1 MRVMVLAGS
10 KWQIPF
16 IKKLKE
22 MGHYVINVNPY
33 EDSPAFPYADEFV
46 LADILDRERCQQ
58 IAREKQVDAVMSEQ
72 CDIAV
77 PVIAEISEKLG
88 IPTIGVSAAELYTD
102 KWKMREFLMN
112 NGLPCPM
119 YKKCTSYQQAT
130 EFLATVEK
138 KMIIKPMDSNSSHG
152 VFTVYPGEDFSERF
166 FEALRFSKCEKAV
179 LCEEYI
185 EGTEFTVDGIQ
196 TKEGHVCLAISEKK
210 HFAHNENVANM
221 LYFSH
226 KNEKFDYE
234 KLRKTND
241 RYVELSGLPY
251 GLTHAEYKYEN
262 GEFVLIEIGARGG
275 GCLIASHIVP
285 MVSGVDNYEL
295 LIRGTEQG
303 GILYCPEVKDAYKDR
318 CAVLKFFETPRGGG
332 TVTKLRG
339 RELLEDNEKVLAWQ
353 FNFSEG
359 DVIVPAKDDS
369 TRVGFYIAY
378 GETEDELRDL
388 MEQIENTVSIE
399 LEGWYGDK

>member
-22 MGHYVINVNPY
+22 KGHYVINVNPY
-33 EDSPAFPYADEFV
+33 EDSPAFAYADEFV
-46 LADILDRERCQQ
+46 LADILDRERCLQ
-58 IAREKQVDAVMSEQ
+58 IAKEKKVDAIMSEQ

-77 PVIAEISEKLG
+77 PVIAELCEKLCL
-88 IPTIGVSAAELYTD
+88 PTISVYAAELYTD
-102 KWKMREFLMN
+102 KWKMREFLKKN
-112 NGLPCPM
+112 ELPCPM
-119 YKKCTSYQQAT
+119 YRKCTSYEQAS
-130 EFLATVEK
+130 EFLMTLGR

-152 VFTVYPGEDFSERF
+152 VFTVYPREDFSERF
-166 FEALRFSKCEKAV
+166 SETLRFSKCEKAV
-179 LCEEYI
+179 LCEAYI

-196 TKEGHVCLAISEKK
+196 TREGHVSLAISEKK
-210 HFAHNENVANM
+210 HFAHNENVASM

-226 KNEKFDYE
+226 QNKRFDYE
-234 KLRKTND
+234 KLKKTND

-285 MVSGVDNYEL
+285 VMSGVDNYEL
-295 LIRGTEQG
+295 LISGMEQNV
-303 GILYCPEVKDAYKDR
+303 IEKRPEPNADYRER
-318 CAVLKFFETPRGGG
+318 CAVLKFFETPKGGG
-332 TVTKLRG
+332 TVTAIKG
-339 RELLEDNEKVLAWQ
+339 KELLERSENILAWQ
-353 FNFSEG
+353 FNFKEG
-359 DVIVPAKDDS
+359 DEIVPAKDDS

-378 GETEDELRDL
+378 GETEEELQQL
-388 MEQIENTVSIE
+388 MIQIEETVTIE
-399 LEGWYGDK
+399 LEG

>member
-22 MGHYVINVNPY
+22 KGHYVINVNPY
-33 EDSPAFPYADEFV
+33 EDSPAFAYADEHV
-46 LADILDRERCQQ
+46 LADILDREQCLK
-58 IAREKQVDAVMSEQ
+58 IAKEKKIDAIMSEQ

-77 PVIAEISEKLG
+77 PVIAELSEKLG
-88 IPTIGVSAAELYTD
+88 LPTIGICAAELYTD
-102 KWKMREFLMN
+102 KWKMRNFLKK

-119 YKKCTSYQQAT
+119 YKKCMRYEEASD
-130 EFLATVEK
+130 FLMTLGR

-152 VFTVYPGEDFSERF
+152 VFTIYPGEDFFERF
-166 FEALRFSKCEKAV
+166 SEALRFSKCEKTV
-179 LCEEYI
+179 LCEAYI

-196 TKEGHVCLAISEKK
+196 TSEGHISLAISEKK

-226 KNEKFDYE
+226 RNESFDYE
-234 KLRKTND
+234 ELRRTND
-241 RYVELSGLPY
+241 RYVEVSGLPF

-262 GEFVLIEIGARGG
+262 GEFILIEIGARGG

-285 MVSGVDNYEL
+285 VMSGVDNYDL
-295 LIRGTEQG
+295 LIQGMEQG
-303 GILYCPEVKDAYKDR
+303 KIEKKPETKREYSTR
-318 CAVLKFFETPRGGG
+318 CAVLKFFETPRKGGKVKEICG
-332 TVTKLRG
+332 KK
-339 RELLEDNEKVLAWQ
+339 LLEKNEKVLAWQ
-353 FNFSEG
+353 FNFEEG
-359 DVIVPAKDDS
+359 DEILPAKDDS

-378 GETEDELRDL
+378 GETKEELQNL
-388 MEQIENTVSIE
+388 MTRIEETVTIE
-399 LEGWYGDK
+399 LEG

>member
-22 MGHYVINVNPY
+22 KGHYVINVNPY
-33 EDSPAFPYADEFV
+33 EDSPGFSYADEFV
-46 LADILDRERCQQ
+46 LADILDRERCLQ
-58 IAREKQVDAVMSEQ
+58 IAREKNVDAILSEQ

-77 PVIAEISEKLG
+77 PVIAELSEKLG
-88 IPTIGVSAAELYTD
+88 LPSIGVHAAELYTD
-102 KWKMREFLMN
+102 KWKMREFLKE

-119 YKKCTSYQQAT
+119 YQKCISYEQAS
-130 EFLATVEK
+130 EFLAALGK

-152 VFTVYPGEDFSERF
+152 VFTVYPRENFTERFSE
-166 FEALRFSKCEKAV
+166 ALCFSKCEKAV

-196 TKEGHVCLAISEKK
+196 TKEGHVSLAISEKK

-234 KLRKTND
+234 KLKKTND

-262 GEFVLIEIGARGG
+262 GEFVLVEIGARGG

-285 MVSGVDNYEL
+285 VVSGVDNYDL
-295 LIRGTEQG
+295 LIQGTEQR
-303 GILYCPEVKDAYKDR
+303 GIPSRPEVKEEYKER
-318 CAVLKFFETPRGGG
+318 CAVLKFFETPKSGGK
-332 TVTKLRG
+332 VTAIRG
-339 RELLEDNEKVLAWQ
+339 RELLEQSERVLAWQ
-353 FNFSEG
+353 FNFTEG
-359 DVIVPAKDDS
+359 DEIVPAKDDS

-378 GETEDELRDL
+378 GETEEELQTL
-388 MEQIENTVSIE
+388 MTQIENTVKIE
-399 LEGWYGDK
+399 LEG